1 MIRFQNAMPTVVQ
14 AAKES
19 AITDISIVAGASLK
33 QLLETKHLYQK
44 VCIQAEQII
53 SRARKSTHDAC
64 LIFDRGMEPILAGP
78 HFSLSNELLRLAA
91 RDDSVET
98 HLTLIV
104 ANVKLFCGRCESR
117 EAFQPVWYRD
127 LGNELGRLRVEGIQ
141 RPSLPAT
148 FQLFFFVYLC
158 QVCPPAQAVPEGFMV
173 RRNGWDLFL
182 EGRSP
187 MERVPVESFIPKEE
201 REFFRDAL
209 IARNSGKTLAG
220 LFYLR
225 TFVEQFARR
234 KVNQSGRLS
243 GDELMSK
250 YADTIPMPQRDQMPS
265 LRELYEKLSEAL
277 HSAKEDSSLFEE
289 AKTEIER
296 HFDFRR
302 LFRIP

>member
-1 MIRFQNAMPTVVQ
+1 MPTVVQ
-14 AAKES
+14 TAKES
-19 AITDISIVAGASLK
+19 AITNISTVASASLK

-44 VCIQAEQII
+44 VPIQAEQII
-53 SRARKSTHDAC
+53 GQARKSTHDAC
-64 LIFDRGMEPILAGP
+64 LIFDREMEPILAGP
-78 HFSLSNELLRLAA
+78 QFTLSTELLRMAA
-91 RDDSVET
+91 RDGSVET
-98 HLTLIV
+98 LLTLIV
-104 ANVKLFCGRCESR
+104 ANVKLFCGRCESK
-117 EAFQPVWYRD
+117 EAFRPVWFKD
-127 LGNELGRLRVEGIQ
+127 LANEVGRFRIEGIQ
-141 RPSLPAT
+141 ILTLPAK
-148 FQLFFFVYLC
+148 FQLFFLVYQC
-158 QVCPPAQAVPEGFMV
+158 QACPPAQAVPEGFMV

-234 KVNQSGRLS
+234 KVNPSGRPS
-243 GDELMSK
+243 GDELMSA
-250 YADTIPMPQRDQMPS
+250 YTATIPMPQRDQMPS

-277 HSAKEDSSLFEE
+277 HSAREDSALFEE
-289 AKTEIER
+289 VKTEIER